1 MRQSLVILGYSF
13 PHFPCT
19 KANDGIEIR
28 VVVWRPMKYLYA
40 EGALFQVVFVSR
52 ESLFHDVPEQLR
64 IALTCERVSRRSP
77 SSRVASA
84 PAVFRSLFWGAK
96 RLFVNRWSP

>member
-1 MRQSLVILGYSF
+1 MHPVDYLWARTISKLFLFQSLVILGDSF
-13 PHFPCT
+13 PHLPCT

-52 ESLFHDVPEQLR
+52 ESLFHVYGSN
-64 IALTCERVSRRSP
+64 C
-77 SSRVASA
+77 
-84 PAVFRSLFWGAK
+84 G
-96 RLFVNRWSP
+96 